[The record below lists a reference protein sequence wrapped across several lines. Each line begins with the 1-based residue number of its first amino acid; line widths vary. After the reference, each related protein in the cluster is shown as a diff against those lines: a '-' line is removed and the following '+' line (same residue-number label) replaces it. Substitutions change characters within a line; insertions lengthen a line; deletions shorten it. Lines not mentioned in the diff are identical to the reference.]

1 MTFHKSGRKYQATK
15 TSRKAVKL
23 VTAESEVSL
32 EVAKGVKAVISQY
45 IYTSFRLAS
54 FVIPSNECFVSPVV
68 RFYVQED
75 DDKDSS
81 VSPEFKFKV
90 TIPHCLTNGLE
101 LSLLKVRCGNIER
114 KRSLRTVVRRSPDG
128 AGTPYYTTDEE
139 YITLYTNHFCDIL
152 CTSSKKG
159 CNSSLLI
166 LAFGSLEQ
174 DEEGQ
179 TYAKVKVFLCNLL
192 FNLTE
197 YRSVRII
204 L

>member
-1 MTFHKSGRKYQATK
+1 M
-15 TSRKAVKL
+15 
-23 VTAESEVSL
+23 TAESEVSL
-32 EVAKGVKAVISQY
+32 EVAKGVKAVIAQY
-45 IYTSFRLAS
+45 IYTSFRPAS

-90 TIPHCLTNGLE
+90 TIPHCLTNELE

-114 KRSLRTVVRRSPDG
+114 KPSLRTVVKTS
-128 AGTPYYTTDEE
+128 YYTTDDK
-139 YITLYTNHFCDIL
+139 YITLYMNHFCDIV
-152 CTSSKKG
+152 CTSSKKV

-166 LAFGSLEQ
+166 LPFGSLEQ
-174 DEEGQ
+174 NEEGQ
-179 TYAKVKVFLCNLL
+179 TYAKVKVFICNLL

-197 YRSVRII
+197 YS
-204 L
+204 LDGSTS